1 MFCYKLHR
9 ARVENYEL
17 VGICDKELVG
27 KVLRKN
33 PKFLVNEKFYSE
45 KECDEEKAIELMQR
59 CTTAN
64 LIGKKI
70 IQLALEKKF
79 ITKENIILIKGIP
92 HAQFVK

>member
-9 ARVENYEL
+9 ARAENYEL

-64 LIGKKI
+64 LIGKRI